1 MQIPERTWRAYTQKL
16 AKINQKAAS
25 LMAEYLNAH
34 GAGDMFKVI
43 DYAYGLSGKYGE
55 AAAELACQMYD
66 ALAVAQKAGVA
77 AAEPA
82 EPASYDAVSRTV
94 QKTAGNADVA
104 ASAVGRMVKQAGADT
119 ILKNALRDGAEF
131 AWIPSGDACAFC
143 ATLASRGWQR
153 ASKKTI
159 KGGHAEH
166 IHNNCQCEFA
176 VRFDGKSD
184 VEGYDPDKLYEE
196 YIHADDGSPQDKI
209 NAMRRKRY
217 AVNKDQINAQK
228 RAAYAKKA
236 KRSLPDQLGF
246 SYNGYTEFIPKGT
259 TIENTKTIAGRGSQD
274 ILRDKKRLA
283 NVYGG
288 KEEDWSKRV
297 GKVSS
302 DKYEFDVHWYEQ
314 LDGNITEAKIA
325 NIKEKKK

>member
-25 LMAEYLNAH
+25 LMSDYLEAN
-34 GAGDMFKVI
+34 GAGSMYKVI

-55 AAAELACQMYD
+55 AAAELACEMYD
-66 ALAVAQKAGVA
+66 AVAVAQKVAVA

-82 EPASYDAVSRTV
+82 EPASYDEVSRAV
-94 QKTAGNADVA
+94 RKTAGNADVA
-104 ASAVGRMVKQAGADT
+104 SSAVGRLVKQAGADT
-119 ILKNALRDGAEF
+119 VLKNALRDGAEF

-196 YIHADDGSPQDKI
+196 YIHADDGTPQDKI

-217 AVNKDQINAQK
+217 AANKDTINAQK
-228 RAAYAKKA
+228 RAAYAKRHQKTGKLTPEEYAAYRQELKA
-236 KRSLPDQLGF
+236 ASGKKQITLPKDEYAEVMSEL
-246 SYNGYTEFIPKGT
+246 
-259 TIENTKTIAGRGSQD
+259 NTNLT
-274 ILRDKKRLA
+274 
-283 NVYGG
+283 
-288 KEEDWSKRV
+288 EEDRKHAV
-297 GKVSS
+297 LVKHIGN
-302 DKYEFDVHWYEQ
+302 YEYTIVNRGFNNYTV
-314 LDGNITEAKIA
+314 
-325 NIKEKKK
+325 IKKETIQ